1 MSESIIQGERRCYA
15 TGRSDHLDRHHCFKS
30 SRRKHAEKHG
40 LWVWLNH
47 EVHMA
52 MHDHRAP
59 YETLENEL
67 KVVAQRAFEESG
79 GTREDFMRVFG
90 ANYIVD

>member
-1 MSESIIQGERRCYA
+1 M
-15 TGRSDHLDRHHCFKS
+15 
-30 SRRKHAEKHG
+30 
-40 LWVWLNH
+40 WLNH
-47 EVHMA
+47 DVHMA